1 MPPIYGV
8 LRGEIAV
15 PTKTGAAAVAG
26 AILTLT
32 DAAHRIAVWT
42 PHWQCRFTMISRT
55 GWQILLPGPALTLRA
70 MLLVQA
76 RLAGSPD
83 RLTCR
88 MVIGLGGM
96 DRFGDTSLTDA
107 AGPALTAAEQ
117 ALAHLDKSSWIAWA
131 DPVLWPEQNALPQ
144 AILTL
149 ADQIA
154 RNWSMQQAE
163 AMALALPPDNPTLQT
178 LSKRLGISKQAV
190 SYRLTGAGLRAIR
203 AALDGWET
211 HFRASNP
218 PKPDI

>member
-107 AGPALTAAEQ
+107 AGPALTAALPGMPNMMDLLCANVGRTRGNSKPGVSCGVQ
-117 ALAHLDKSSWIAWA
+117 ISGFGGFDALKWVSQPSRAARM
-131 DPVLWPEQNALPQ
+131 
-144 AILTL
+144 
-149 ADQIA
+149 A
-154 RNWSMQQAE
+154 RNPA
-163 AMALALPPDNPTLQT
+163 P
-178 LSKRLGISKQAV
+178 V
-190 SYRLTGAGLRAIR
+190 SR
-203 AALDGWET
+203 
-211 HFRASNP
+211 
-218 PKPDI
+218 